1 MANKDSIPSK
11 DELYA
16 LLERVDSDD
25 PDPADVKALRKLFSQ
40 YPQVWRSVGDMAEQA
55 AKHLVGN
62 AGGTAVVKESIAAGW
77 KGVKRD
83 LEYEHAPALE
93 KLLIEQV
100 GLCWMRH
107 YILEQRFTNVTLAG
121 GTIDALN
128 YWERCLNAS
137 QRRYLRACETLARV
151 RKIVRRTPA
160 LQINIAAQGGQQ
172 VNVAGD
178 VKR

>member
-1 MANKDSIPSK
+1 M
-11 DELYA
+11 
-16 LLERVDSDD
+16 
-25 PDPADVKALRKLFSQ
+25 
-40 YPQVWRSVGDMAEQA
+40 
-55 AKHLVGN
+55 
-62 AGGTAVVKESIAAGW
+62 VKESIAAGW

-107 YILEQRFTNVTLAG
+107 YILEQRFTNVTMAG